1 MKFKDLFEMAW
12 ARDGDYDFG
21 NLNYIKN
28 RVLSKEGA
36 KIFAEINHR
45 NTIYYFEKMGS
56 YVLAMREIEE
66 PYPTKS
72 NPNETKIRLKVVGA
86 TKISGT
92 DSYRRMGLKNTF
104 VVKGVEVEES
114 ERRNGIAKL
123 MYIAIVK
130 YLNYTLVGDSIQY
143 ENARNLWISLS
154 KHPGFIVDV
163 ADLGLSKIV
172 YKNIELT
179 PDDKRIWS
187 YEDSTDKEELK
198 IGRLRRLIL
207 VDVK

>member
-1 MKFKDLFEMAW
+1 
-12 ARDGDYDFG
+12 
-21 NLNYIKN
+21 
-28 RVLSKEGA
+28 
-36 KIFAEINHR
+36 
-45 NTIYYFEKMGS
+45 
-56 YVLAMREIEE
+56 
-66 PYPTKS
+66 
-72 NPNETKIRLKVVGA
+72 
-86 TKISGT
+86 
-92 DSYRRMGLKNTF
+92 
-104 VVKGVEVEES
+104 
-114 ERRNGIAKL
+114 

-172 YKNIELT
+172 YRNIELT